1 MKIKISIILILVLL
15 FLSTSDSFILATDN
29 KLVNNQSV
37 SISYLNYNK
46 LEKFGFSEDEILDMN
61 MSTFNKFKS
70 RNIISSEILSY
81 NVETTYKI
89 EDDLVVSKTDEIL
102 NDTEFQRRIEVSK
115 SLDEAEK
122 QTSIV
127 TTKYANFEIIEPGGG
142 TLDDVTKTK
151 HEYTEYKTFDMYSVY
166 YSDEGNYGEFY
177 VRVLLTWEKEPKKRM
192 TDILTIAY
200 MDNVQLKSELINGQY
215 YPSLHSSFN
224 YDYYRHSNSTYGSY
238 GPVTGHESVIIDGSD
253 YTQYNY
259 NVNEQYIGIEYQLPE
274 DVYLNGHGVLIDHYY
289 ENFVMELTLEFTP
302 IITTLNGTTFSGFY
316 VHQTGAGN
324 IDWGDISVTY
334 MPPFFSYSLDFWQN
348 DPSFDDGI
356 GGNVIFE
363 DLR

>member
-1 MKIKISIILILVLL
+1 MKNKISFILILVLS

-46 LEKFGFSEDEILDMN
+46 LEKFGFSEDEILNMN

-81 NVETTYKI
+81 NVETTYII
-89 EDDLVVSKTDEIL
+89 EDDLVVSQTDEIL

-127 TTKYANFEIIEPGGG
+127 TTKYANFEIVEPGGG
-142 TLDDVTKTK
+142 TSDDVTKTK

-166 YSDEGNYGEFY
+166 YSDEENYGEFY
-177 VRVLLTWEKEPKKRM
+177 LRILLTWKKEPKKRM

-200 MDNVQLKSELINGQY
+200 MDNVQLKSELVNGQF
-215 YPSLHSSFN
+215 YPSIHSEFS
-224 YDYYRHSNSTYGSY
+224 YDYFRVTSTVSGTYG
-238 GPVTGHESVIIDGSD
+238 PHIGHETISIDGSD
-253 YTQYNY
+253 SNLYNY
-259 NVNEQYIGIEYQLPE
+259 NVNEQYIGVEYELPK
-274 DVYLNGHGVLIDHYY
+274 DININDSTYSMLSKYT
-289 ENFVMELTLEFTP
+289 NFVMELTLEFTP
-302 IITTLNGTTFSGFY
+302 TITTLNGTTFSGFY

-334 MPPFFSYSLDFWQN
+334 MPPFFSYSTTFWQN

-363 DLR
+363 DLG